1 MLKINS
7 GRYRTRR
14 LMGPPDM
21 ERSRPMPARVKES
34 LFNLLRGW
42 FDGARVLDLFA
53 GVGTMGLEAASHG
66 ASEVVLIERDRE
78 VQAILKANIE
88 ALDCGDECRPVLAD
102 ALGPA
107 ALAQAPR
114 PVDIVFM
121 DPPYAIM
128 KKGPLHDAVLAQ
140 AARLVPVMA
149 DKAWLVLRTPEPLS
163 ETERVIEGLNGPEMH
178 RYADDMHV
186 HLYFRDQTPV
196 G

>member
-78 VQAILKANIE
+78 IQAILKANIE

-128 KKGPLHDAVLAQ
+128 KEEAMHAAVIAQ
-140 AARLVPVMA
+140 ANRLHAVMGE
-149 DKAWLVLRTPEPLS
+149 KSWLMLRTPEPLS
-163 ETERVIEGLNGPEMH
+163 ESDRVLEGLEGPELH
-178 RYADDMHV
+178 QYAEDMHV
-186 HLYFRDQTPV
+186 HLYFK
-196 G
+196 GSSS